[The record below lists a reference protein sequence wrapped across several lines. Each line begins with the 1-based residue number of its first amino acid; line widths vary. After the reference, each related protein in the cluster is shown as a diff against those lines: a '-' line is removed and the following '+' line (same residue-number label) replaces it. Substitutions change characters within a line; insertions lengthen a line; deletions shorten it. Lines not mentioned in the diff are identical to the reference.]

1 MKENNSQNQKAN
13 QNQKSN
19 LDQSDRHAP
28 NKGSNADADTH
39 SGSSRDSKFNQGQSG
54 RHQQQNSKK

>member
-19 LDQSDRHAP
+19 LEQPDRHVP
-28 NKGSNADADTH
+28 NKGSNSDADTH
-39 SGSSRDSKFNQGQSG
+39 PASSRDSKFNQGQSG
-54 RHQQQNSKK
+54 RQQQQNIKK